1 MASANHKRPGF
12 LRQVAMTASRHDSP
26 DRRGTTVLP
35 HGSELSSP
43 LVEPVA
49 YLWDSVM
56 AVSSWFVPHLTK
68 RCSGFAPLRS
78 ANA

>member
-26 DRRGTTVLP
+26 DRRGKTVLP
-35 HGSELSSP
+35 HSSKLSSP

-49 YLWDSVM
+49 YPLGFSYRKVR
-56 AVSSWFVPHLTK
+56 ACPCLTAK
-68 RCSGFAPLRS
+68 L
-78 ANA
+78 